1 MKRLEDLTKK
11 QRKEWELNN
20 PLWSPYAM
28 HRFNGGENS
37 VKYIILHN
45 TKEEIAEW
53 LKKATTT
60 YFDTSCAP
68 YFCTV
73 FEYNRL
79 HEYIAGN
86 YTQLL
91 KFMKPEELSEG
102 AINND

>member
-11 QRKEWELNN
+11 QRSQWELNN
-20 PLWSPYAM
+20 PRWSPYAT
-28 HRFNGGENS
+28 HHFNGGEQS
-37 VKYIILHN
+37 VKYIILNN
-45 TKEEIAEW
+45 TKEEIADW

-60 YFDTSCAP
+60 FFDSSCAP

-79 HEYIAGN
+79 HEYVADN

-91 KFMKPEELSEG
+91 KFMKPEELSGGTAE
-102 AINND
+102 NE